1 MSFIVILVCLA
12 VQWFM
17 GLSGAMYE
25 FHWAGHYIHW
35 MRQRFSKLMQG
46 HGIFAVLVLV
56 LPIVIVVSLIFTLVY
71 HTLGHVGYLVLSL
84 LLLWYCIDVGILRQA
99 PGATVSAT
107 DLFLKSY
114 QKIFAPLLWYFI
126 FGPVGLT
133 LYVVVAVLRVELS
146 DQRYFVLT
154 QGVLDWVP
162 IRLVGLTFALA
173 GNFGAVFKL
182 WMSNLLSGVSD
193 NQNQVVAFGESA
205 MAPESDAMG
214 LLRRTLLI
222 WLVIMALITLGRW
235 FG

>member
-25 FHWAGHYIHW
+25 FHWAGHYIQW

-46 HGIFAVLVLV
+46 HGLFAVLVLV
-56 LPIVIVVSLIFTLVY
+56 LPIVIVVSLIFTVVY
-71 HTLGHVGYLVLSL
+71 HVLGHVGYLVLSL
-84 LLLWYCIDVGILRQA
+84 LLLWYCID
-99 PGATVSAT
+99 ATGLKQTPAATASAS

-126 FGPVGLT
+126 FGPVGLA
-133 LYVVVAVLRVELS
+133 LYVVVAVLRAELS
-146 DQRYFVLT
+146 DQRYFVMT
-154 QGVLDWVP
+154 HGVLDWVP

-205 MAPESDAMG
+205 MTSDPDAMS
-214 LLRRTLLI
+214 LIRRALLI
-222 WLVIMALITLGRW
+222 WLVVMALITLGKW